1 MYAMLLLV
9 CTVRIIEKDGRDTLY
24 FSKEL
29 STNVTVIISYYDGQS
44 SDIATYIPKYLHVRT
59 SKDLKC

>member
-1 MYAMLLLV
+1 MLLLV

-29 STNVTVIISYYDGQS
+29 STNVTVIISYNNG
-44 SDIATYIPKYLHVRT
+44 
-59 SKDLKC
+59 